1 MIRLICCCIAFSMSI
16 CVPLYVKEVI
26 NEHPDVIAVDGRY
39 KNMSSIIRHLNAVVP
54 TLNATFPHF
63 PAKGNLFG
71 SNNQPKVPCPSVF
84 FVTQTTD
91 DSYEIQ
97 YDVGDSKRIVSFT
110 RSPLYLEQRCSR
122 ENKKCCGQ
130 TTTKCKTYKGQKI
143 FVRLT
148 VVHDQVSIVSGK
160 NNIKTV
166 AVGKYCKCDVWN
178 NSECNLKD
186 NLLLFIVIFN
196 K

>member
-1 MIRLICCCIAFSMSI
+1 MIRLICCCIAISMSI

-63 PAKGNLFG
+63 PAKRNLFG

-91 DSYEIQ
+91 DS
-97 YDVGDSKRIVSFT
+97 
-110 RSPLYLEQRCSR
+110 
-122 ENKKCCGQ
+122 
-130 TTTKCKTYKGQKI
+130 
-143 FVRLT
+143 
-148 VVHDQVSIVSGK
+148 
-160 NNIKTV
+160 
-166 AVGKYCKCDVWN
+166 
-178 NSECNLKD
+178 
-186 NLLLFIVIFN
+186 
-196 K
+196 